1 MGARRGLASLIT
13 MSSKVSARTLESL
26 RGSRIEGSACVGR
39 VFEHTP
45 ASARNREKKRIF
57 LFTTEDTEI
66 TEFNS
71 CFFSVPSVFSV
82 VKTFFPSNL
91 TRGSIRRS
99 YTANAV
105 SVVVSPARFPA
116 ELPDSRANLVLDIAN
131 CNVIIAYCNMKLG
144 EKIRYLRLVEGT
156 LRGMGREMTQQ
167 DLVVALKK
175 EMGSGLSQSYVSQI
189 ESGARPHLTN
199 ASRMLLARFFKVH
212 PGYLVDD
219 PEGYHTELT
228 SDLRAMEDRLDLW
241 LINGAEQFARDPEV
255 NEALLQVAKHKDSRK
270 CLLLLGA
277 ILEAPELVDRL
288 TEVLKP
294 GAGEPNGG
302 ARRRKSA
309 GAIL

>member
-1 MGARRGLASLIT
+1 
-13 MSSKVSARTLESL
+13 
-26 RGSRIEGSACVGR
+26 
-39 VFEHTP
+39 
-45 ASARNREKKRIF
+45 
-57 LFTTEDTEI
+57 
-66 TEFNS
+66 
-71 CFFSVPSVFSV
+71 
-82 VKTFFPSNL
+82 
-91 TRGSIRRS
+91 
-99 YTANAV
+99 
-105 SVVVSPARFPA
+105 
-116 ELPDSRANLVLDIAN
+116 
-131 CNVIIAYCNMKLG
+131 MKLG

-241 LINGAEQFARDPEV
+241 LINGAEQFARDPELSQ
-255 NEALLQVAKHKDSRK
+255 ALLQVAKHKDSRK
-270 CLLLLGA
+270 CLVLLGA

-294 GAGEPNGG
+294 GAGEPHSAPKQEIGRSNPMTWEIFYLVCFLFGVTMIGLSFLGG
-302 ARRRKSA
+302 SLHLPHIHLHLPHGGPHARRSSGGGQAART
-309 GAIL
+309 